1 MKCPN
6 PQCQRTLTADHLIH
20 ETRWRCPDSTHTK
33 PYLTP
38 GVCKIPSCRQT
49 LKQRPL
55 PKGYLCPACGT
66 ITP

>member
-1 MKCPN
+1 MECPN

-38 GVCKIPSCRQT
+38 GVCKIPAILILAVAS
-49 LKQRPL
+49 
-55 PKGYLCPACGT
+55 LC
-66 ITP
+66 